1 MIGTDLSAELF
12 EEPGTNLAAELFGG
26 KANNPEYQ
34 AGRQAPGWQRGLA
47 SVANGPLMGFAD
59 EIGGALGGFYDMV
72 TQPKINANDWQRGA
86 RPKGLED
93 FYLANRDA
101 LRGMQDV
108 EKKNNPWTTG
118 ITQTAASLPLGLLKF
133 GLGGAN
139 VVRQAAT
146 PVMGTMEKLF
156 RTAATGMGYGAV
168 GGAGNSEADSVG
180 GLLADTALG
189 GATGAVLAPVVGG
202 AANVIGAGVGYVRQR
217 FSQAAANQAAQ
228 EKVAEALARDAR
240 GTLFT
245 SGQANPVNQ
254 AVRRFDQLTE
264 PTTTRNWPSFFVPRR
279 EPDNLP
285 NWANWQPTVALAD
298 AGGASTRKLLDQV
311 VTLPGRSAEAASQL
325 LRQRQASVGA
335 RMRADAD
342 SALGTQGQRLS
353 DTVESLI
360 SQREQASGPLYAQL
374 HQVDVAATPRL
385 ASILQAADDLG
396 ATKLGQKIATGYE
409 LPWTLDLNNPSR
421 FAMRDLDHV
430 KQGLD
435 KMLSS
440 REALDAN
447 GKLNTLGTSYLN
459 LKNKLIGELD
469 QATTNPQTGNS
480 MYRTARNAFAGPS
493 ALMDAASA
501 GRRAVNMDEAGVQQ
515 LVRGLSSSEQE
526 AFRIGAFEGLR
537 QKLGTQGGQT
547 SIMSMWK
554 NPSTQEQLKT
564 IFGDERSFR
573 LFAANTAR
581 EASLKQLQ
589 SVGQGSQTASRLAGM
604 ADLDNPALSSA
615 AGAISAVQSGNPVGM
630 AAAAGN
636 LWNRVKTPET
646 VRNQIGQL
654 LLSQGQQGRSNL
666 VNMKDLIDRINQQS
680 ALLNQTTGQIGSQI
694 GSQLAPRMYVP
705 GGLLG
710 N

>member
-12 EEPGTNLAAELFGG
+12 DEPGANLAAELFGG
-26 KANNPEYQ
+26 KANNPDYQ

-59 EIGGALGGFYDMV
+59 EIGGAIGGLYDTM
-72 TQPKINANDWQRGA
+72 TQPRLNQADLIKGV
-86 RPKGLED
+86 RPKGLDE

-108 EKKNNPWTTG
+108 EKENNPWTTG

-139 VVRQAAT
+139 VVRQAAA
-146 PVMGTMEKLF
+146 PVMGTMEKIL
-156 RTAATGMGYGAV
+156 RTSGIGAAYGAV
-168 GGAGNSEADSVG
+168 GGAGNSQADSVG
-180 GLLADTALG
+180 GLLTDTAMG

-202 AANVIGAGVGYVRQR
+202 AVNVIGAGAGNVRQR

-264 PTTTRNWPSFFVPRR
+264 PAPA
-279 EPDNLP
+279 NLP
-285 NWANWQPTVALAD
+285 SWATFQPTPALAD

-311 VTLPGRSAEAASQL
+311 VSLPGRSAEAASQL
-325 LRQRQASVGA
+325 LRQRAATAGD
-335 RMRADAD
+335 RMRANAD
-342 SALGTQGQRLS
+342 SALGTQGQRLGA
-353 DTVESLI
+353 TVESFV
-360 SQREQASGPLYAQL
+360 SQREQAAGPLYAQL
-374 HQVDVAATPRL
+374 HQVNVPATPRL
-385 ASILQAADDLG
+385 AGILQAADDLG
-396 ATKLGQKIATGYE
+396 ATKLGQEIATARQ
-409 LPWTLDLNNPSR
+409 LPWTLDMNSPGQM
-421 FAMRDLDHV
+421 AMRDLDHV

-435 KMLSS
+435 QLLTSRKAVNADGTLTPLGSS
-440 REALDAN
+440 YQ
-447 GKLNTLGTSYLN
+447 TLKTRL
-459 LKNKLIGELD
+459 LGELD
-469 QATTNPQTGNS
+469 QATTNPQTGES
-480 MYRTARNAFAGPS
+480 LYRTARNAFAGPS

-537 QKLGTQGGQT
+537 QKLGTKGGRTNIQA
-547 SIMSMWK
+547 MWENK
-554 NPSTQEQLKT
+554 STQEQLKT

-589 SVGQGSQTASRLAGM
+589 SVGQGSQTFSRLAGM
-604 ADLDNPALSSA
+604 ADLDSPALSSA

-694 GSQLAPRMYVP
+694 GSQLAPRMFVP

>member
-1 MIGTDLSAELF
+1 MIGTDLSADLF
-12 EEPGTNLAAELFGG
+12 DEEASAQNLTAELFGG
-26 KANNPEYQ
+26 KANNPDYQ

-59 EIGGALGGFYDMV
+59 EIGGAIGGLYDTMM
-72 TQPKINANDWQRGA
+72 QPRVSQADLMKGI
-86 RPKGLED
+86 RPKGIDD
-93 FYLANRDA
+93 FYLANRDT

-108 EKKNNPWTTG
+108 ERENNPWTTG
-118 ITQTAASLPLGLLKF
+118 LTQTAASLPLGLLKF

-139 VVRQAAT
+139 VVRQSAA
-146 PVMGTMEKLF
+146 PVMGTLEKLL
-156 RTAATGMGYGAV
+156 RTSGIGAAYGAV
-168 GGAGNSEADSVG
+168 GGAGNSQADSVG
-180 GLLADTALG
+180 GLLTDTALG

-202 AANVIGAGVGYVRQR
+202 AANVLGAGASNVRQR
-217 FSQAAANQAAQ
+217 LSQAAANQAAQ

-254 AVRRFDQLTE
+254 AVRRYDQLTE
-264 PTTTRNWPSFFVPRR
+264 PMPA
-279 EPDNLP
+279 NLP
-285 NWANWQPTVALAD
+285 SWATYQPTPALAD

-325 LRQRQASVGA
+325 LHQRQAGVGA

-342 SALGTQGQRLS
+342 SALGTQGQRLA
-353 DTVESLI
+353 DTVDSLI

-374 HQVDVAATPRL
+374 HQVSVPATPRL
-385 ASILQAADDLG
+385 AGILQAADDLG
-396 ATKLGQKIATGYE
+396 ATKLGQEIATARE
-409 LPWTLDLNNPSR
+409 LPWTLGMTSPGQM
-421 FAMRDLDHV
+421 AMRDLDHV

-435 KMLSS
+435 QLLTSRKALNADGTLTPLGSS
-440 REALDAN
+440 YQ
-447 GKLNTLGTSYLN
+447 T
-459 LKNKLIGELD
+459 LKNRLLGELD
-469 QATTNPQTGNS
+469 QATTNPQTGDS
-480 MYRTARNAFAGPS
+480 LYRTARNAFAGPS
-493 ALMDAASA
+493 ALMDAAGA
-501 GRRAVNMDEAGVQQ
+501 GRRAINMDEAGVQQ
-515 LVRGLSSSEQE
+515 LVRGLSASEQE

-547 SIMSMWK
+547 NIMAMWK
-554 NPSTQEQLKT
+554 NPSTQEQLKI
-564 IFGDERSFR
+564 IFGNERSFR

-589 SVGQGSQTASRLAGM
+589 SVGQGSQSVSRLAGM
-604 ADLDNPALSSA
+604 ADLDSPALSSA
-615 AGAISAVQSGNPVGM
+615 AGAISAVQSGSPAGM
-630 AAAAGN
+630 VAAAGN
-636 LWNRVKTPET
+636 LWSRVKTPET

-666 VNMKDLIDRINQQS
+666 VNMRDLIERINQQS

-694 GSQLAPRMYVP
+694 GSQLAPRIYTP

>member
-1 MIGTDLSAELF
+1 MSGTDLSADLF
-12 EEPGTNLAAELFGG
+12 DEEAGANLAAELFGG
-26 KANNPEYQ
+26 KANNPDYQ
-34 AGRQAPGWQRGLA
+34 AGRQAPGALRGLA

-59 EIGGALGGFYDMV
+59 EIGGAIGGLYDTMM
-72 TQPKINANDWQRGA
+72 QPRVSRADLIKGI
-86 RPKGLED
+86 RPKSLED
-93 FYLANRDA
+93 FYLANRDT

-108 EKKNNPWTTG
+108 EKENNPWTTG

-133 GLGGAN
+133 GLSGAN
-139 VVRQAAT
+139 VVRQSAA
-146 PVMGTMEKLF
+146 PVMGTMEKIL
-156 RTAATGMGYGAV
+156 RTSGIGASYGAV
-168 GGAGNSEADSVG
+168 GGAGNSQADSVG
-180 GLLADTALG
+180 GLLTDTALG
-189 GATGAVLAPVVGG
+189 GATGAVLSPVVGG
-202 AANVIGAGVGYVRQR
+202 AANILGAGASNVKQR

-245 SGQANPVNQ
+245 SGQVNPVNQ
-254 AVRRFDQLTE
+254 AVRRYDQLTE
-264 PTTTRNWPSFFVPRR
+264 PVPANFPS
-279 EPDNLP
+279 
-285 NWANWQPTVALAD
+285 WATFQPTPALAD

-311 VTLPGRSAEAASQL
+311 VTLPGRSADAASQL
-325 LRQRQASVGA
+325 LRQRQATVGA

-342 SALGTQGQRLS
+342 SALGTQGQRLA
-353 DTVESLI
+353 DTVDSLI
-360 SQREQASGPLYAQL
+360 SQQQQTSAPLYAQL

-385 ASILQAADDLG
+385 AGILQAADDLG
-396 ATKLGQKIATGYE
+396 ATKLGQKIATGYR
-409 LPWTLDLNNPSR
+409 LPWTLDLNNPGQM
-421 FAMRDLDHV
+421 AMRDLDHV

-440 REALDAN
+440 REALNEN
-447 GKLNTLGTSYLN
+447 GKLNTLGSSYLN
-459 LKNKLIGELD
+459 LKNALIKELD
-469 QATTNPQTGNS
+469 QATTNPQTGES
-480 MYRTARNAFAGPS
+480 LYRNARNAFAGPS

-501 GRRAVNMDEAGVQQ
+501 GRRAVNMDEAGVQR

-554 NPSTQEQLKT
+554 NPSTQEQLKV
-564 IFGDERSFR
+564 IFGNERSFR

-666 VNMKDLIDRINQQS
+666 VNMRDLIDRINQQS